1 MTTHPRLTAL
11 AGAVLMSAM
20 IAGCGEQPTPFP
32 TAGAQLGQVL
42 EKLEEL
48 AQQVRRVEDRI
59 AGVESIPAP
68 SPTSSPHVTPAPTPK
83 PKAIAVPT
91 PALPVPTPKP
101 TAIATATPVLPTA
114 TPAPTPTPNPGTS
127 PWIQQRLDAVIGLY
141 DLTDAGA
148 ALVRSLDVRQMQGEP
163 GWFGSYGF
171 KEWAGVGE
179 AKPNPVMHEISHS
192 YWGGFPIEG
201 FPELSWDP
209 LPGGSLSTAMER
221 YHADIL
227 AFMAQPPDNFEVF
240 RQRLRN
246 LPEVSADN
254 PEPLLHNV
262 EASLLYDTG
271 GNLALVPPIL
281 RKYWSRFLKPG
292 PFDTWYDAVAWYR
305 SLPDEDRSVANKYLG
320 FEHLDL
326 REYTALLS
334 SESPRDYI
342 SIRRDILVQEE
353 RQRLYDLAEQF
364 DLLLGDSQ
372 KEEDFQFWRGYLR
385 DKVELHRQ
393 HEGYLNSLVLAR
405 ATDLAAALGFLTELS
420 GLSPEEQALRVAD
433 QLEVQPFVVNFL
445 PALENR
451 ALLALFSSETPLPEG
466 RTLQA
471 TASFVDRLNR
481 FSTVVD
487 KILVA
492 GRNDPQSGT
501 SELTQFLSDVD
512 FEQKDDLRL
521 FFDLFLAADPDTA
534 KALVRA
540 LEEKIV
546 RRLMD
551 PVPSQL
557 RGLLSPGELLAML
570 DITPGS
576 DASELQQGITLLVE
590 EPTGNYR
597 SDEPYLHVM
606 YEVVAAR
613 SRTDSR
619 DIMRILR
626 RTPFPLEGFI
636 ERQPRAALAVLTS
649 DMSSAVRLVRSSDR
663 VLSPPSRIVYRLI
676 NADPE
681 WAAQLVVALAE
692 SGEEALVT
700 ESLAYIAYDKDRL
713 ERLPELPISL
723 ENDGEFLEALLIDQ
737 GPDWLLER
745 LNEAY
750 ALSEDR
756 TVPNHVPD
764 EFQYQYLA
772 TLEAAVATVPY
783 AVTRIELQR
792 IINQVAQNRG

>member
-1 MTTHPRLTAL
+1 MTFHRRVAAL
-11 AGAVLMSAM
+11 ASGLLMLAM
-20 IAGCGEQPTPFP
+20 IPACGEQPTPYP
-32 TAGAQLGQVL
+32 TPVAQLGQVL
-42 EKLEEL
+42 ENLEEL
-48 AQQVRRVEDRI
+48 AERLRRIEDRI
-59 AGVESIPAP
+59 AGIESIPSP
-68 SPTSSPHVTPAPTPK
+68 VPTSTPHVTPAPTSK
-83 PKAIAVPT
+83 PAG
-91 PALPVPTPKP
+91 
-101 TAIATATPVLPTA
+101 IATPTPVLPTA
-114 TPAPTPTPNPGTS
+114 TPAPAPTPNPSAS
-127 PWIQQRLDAVIGLY
+127 PWIQQRLDSVIGLY

-148 ALVRSLDVRQMQGEP
+148 ALVRSLDLRQMQGDP
-163 GWFGSYGF
+163 GFFGSYGF
-171 KEWAGVGE
+171 NEWAGVGE
-179 AKPNPVMHEISHS
+179 AKPTGVMHELSHS
-192 YWGGFPIEG
+192 YWGGFPVEG
-201 FPELSWDP
+201 FPELSWDY
-209 LPGGSLSTAMER
+209 LPGGSLSTAIER

-227 AFMAQPPDNFEVF
+227 AFMAQPPDDFEVF

-246 LPEVSADN
+246 LPELSDDN
-254 PEPLLHNV
+254 PEPLLHNA
-262 EASLLYDTG
+262 EAALVHDTG

-281 RKYWSRFLKPG
+281 RKYWSQLLKTG
-292 PFDTWYDAVAWYR
+292 PFDTWYDAVAWYQT
-305 SLPDEDRSVANKYLG
+305 LPDEDRSVSNKYLG

-326 REYTALLS
+326 RQYTALFS
-334 SESPRDYI
+334 SQDLPDFI
-342 SIRRDILVQEE
+342 SIRKEILAREE
-353 RQRLYDLAEQF
+353 QQRLYDLAEQF
-364 DLLLGDSQ
+364 DLLLGDPQ
-372 KEEDFQFWRGYLR
+372 KEENFQFWRGYLR

-393 HEGYLNSLVLAR
+393 HKGYLSSLELAK

-420 GLSPEEQALRVAD
+420 GLSPEDQALRVAD
-433 QLEVQPFVVNFL
+433 ELKVQPFVVNFL

-492 GRNDPQSGT
+492 GRDDPQSGA
-501 SELTQFLSDVD
+501 SELTQFLSVVG

-534 KALVRA
+534 KAVVRV
-540 LEEKIV
+540 LEKDIV

-557 RGLLSPGELLAML
+557 RGLLSPGQLLAML

-597 SDEPYLHVM
+597 SDEPYVHEM
-606 YEVVAAR
+606 YEVLAVR

-619 DIMRILR
+619 DILRILR

-636 ERQPRAALAVLTS
+636 KQQPRAALAVLSS

-681 WAAQLVVALAE
+681 WAAQLVVALGE
-692 SGEEALVT
+692 SGEEALVM
-700 ESLAYIAYDKDRL
+700 ESLTYIAYDKDRL

-723 ENDGEFLEALLIDQ
+723 ENDGEFLEALLVDQ
-737 GPDWLLER
+737 GPNWLLER
-745 LNEAY
+745 LNEAF
-750 ALSEDR
+750 ALFADRAAAKEVSE
-756 TVPNHVPD
+756 H
-764 EFQYQYLA
+764 FLAQYIA
-772 TLEAAVATVPY
+772 TLEAAAATVPY
-783 AVTRIELQR
+783 AVVRIELQR
-792 IINQVAQNRG
+792 IIEQVAKKSG

>member
-1 MTTHPRLTAL
+1 MA
-11 AGAVLMSAM
+11 AM
-20 IAGCGEQPTPFP
+20 IGACGEQPAPSPTPD
-32 TAGAQLGQVL
+32 QRLDQVL
-42 EKLEEL
+42 EKVEEL
-48 AQQVRRVEDRI
+48 AEQVRRVENRI
-59 AGVESIPAP
+59 AGVESISTPV
-68 SPTSSPHVTPAPTPK
+68 PTSSPHVTPAPTPE
-83 PKAIAVPT
+83 
-91 PALPVPTPKP
+91 PA
-101 TAIATATPVLPTA
+101 AIATTTLVLPTA
-114 TPAPTPTPNPGTS
+114 TPAPTPTPNPGAS
-127 PWIQQRLDAVIGLY
+127 PWIQQRLDSVIGLY

-148 ALVRSLDVRQMQGEP
+148 ALVRSLDLRQMQGDP
-163 GWFGSYGF
+163 GFFGSYGF

-179 AKPNPVMHEISHS
+179 AKPTGVIHELSHS
-192 YWGGFPIEG
+192 YWGGFPVEG

-209 LPGGSLSTAMER
+209 LPGGSLSTAIER

-227 AFMAQPPDNFEVF
+227 AFMAQPPDDFEVF
-240 RQRLRN
+240 RQRLRD
-246 LPEVSADN
+246 LPELSADN

-262 EASLLYDTG
+262 EAALVYDTG

-281 RKYWSRFLKPG
+281 RKYWTQFLKPG
-292 PFDTWYDAVAWYR
+292 PFDSWYDAVAWYR
-305 SLPDEDRSVANKYLG
+305 SLSDEDRSVANKYLG

-334 SESPRDYI
+334 SEGPRDYI
-342 SIRRDILVQEE
+342 SIRRDILAQEE

-364 DLLLGDSQ
+364 DLLLGDPQ

-393 HEGYLNSLVLAR
+393 HEGYLSSLGLAR
-405 ATDLAAALGFLTELS
+405 AADLGSALGFLTELS
-420 GLSPEEQALRVAD
+420 GLSPEEQALRVAEE
-433 QLEVQPFVVNFL
+433 LKVQPFVVNFL

-451 ALLALFSSETPLPEG
+451 ALLALFSSGAPLPEG

-471 TASFVDRLNR
+471 AASFVDRLNR

-487 KILVA
+487 KILAA
-492 GRNDPQSGT
+492 GRDDPEAGA
-501 SELTQFLSDVD
+501 SELTQFLSEVD
-512 FEQKDDLRL
+512 FQQKDDLRL
-521 FFDLFLAADPDTA
+521 FFDLFLDADPATA

-540 LEEKIV
+540 LEKDIV

-597 SDEPYLHVM
+597 SDEPYVNEM
-606 YEVVAAR
+606 YQVVAAR

-619 DIMRILR
+619 GIMRILR

-636 ERQPRAALAVLTS
+636 KQQPRAALVVLTS

-663 VLSPPSRIVYRLI
+663 VLSPPARIVYRLI

-681 WAAQLVVALAE
+681 WAAQLVVALGA

-700 ESLAYIAYDKDRL
+700 ESLAYMAYDKGRL

-723 ENDGEFLEALLIDQ
+723 ERDGEFLEALLVDQ

-750 ALSEDR
+750 ALFGDR
-756 TVPNHVPD
+756 AAANQVPD
-764 EFQYQYLA
+764 EFQYQYLV

-783 AVTRIELQR
+783 AVTRSELQR
-792 IINQVAQNRG
+792 LIVQVAKNRS